1 MINNDLGLGKNS
13 PDLENIKKTPAS
25 WDKERPDTGYQ
36 FNGKAARYRDKSG
49 KFISEAK
56 LNGMRNEFIGKQKQ
70 VVKDLAGDLQS
81 GKLTRRKWS
90 NAMKKQINQ
99 TVTAEYLA
107 GAGGVNNMTKK
118 DYRLLENSIQTQYKY
133 LSKFEQDIKTKGT
146 SAETAM
152 SQEKI
157 AQRSELYMENTKK
170 DFERAKIE
178 ARGMPSLPQY
188 PGDGRTECG
197 VNCKCYWNIRK
208 SKGMW
213 MATWTL
219 TAAESCPDCVRL
231 GSRYAPYAVPAPEQT
246 KAETNDSD

>member
-118 DYRLLENSIQTQYKY
+118 DYR
-133 LSKFEQDIKTKGT
+133 
-146 SAETAM
+146 
-152 SQEKI
+152 
-157 AQRSELYMENTKK
+157 
-170 DFERAKIE
+170 
-178 ARGMPSLPQY
+178 
-188 PGDGRTECG
+188 ECG

-208 SKGMW
+208 SEGMW